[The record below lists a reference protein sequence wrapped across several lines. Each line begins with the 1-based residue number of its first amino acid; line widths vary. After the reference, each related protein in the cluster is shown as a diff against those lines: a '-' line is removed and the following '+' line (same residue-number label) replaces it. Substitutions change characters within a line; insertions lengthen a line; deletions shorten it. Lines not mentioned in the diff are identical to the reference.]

1 MSAFVNISI
10 SELNVKI
17 AFDGGEINL
26 LFKYILPFIILM
38 ESPGKP
44 MQRFMR
50 FSLFRLKITMSFCF
64 KVYNFLR
71 SGLYLRF
78 YMYFSL
84 SSD

>member
-10 SELNVKI
+10 SELYVKI

-44 MQRFMR
+44 IQRFMR
-50 FSLFRLKITMSFCF
+50 FSLFRLKLQYHSALRCI
-64 KVYNFLR
+64 NF
-71 SGLYLRF
+71 
-78 YMYFSL
+78 
-84 SSD
+84 